1 MNSYFDRY
9 NNGFDKDAVKS
20 INELNKQIEKETD
33 KEKLTELYMKRMC
46 RGFEINA
53 GAIGRVMSAYFPY

>member
-1 MNSYFDRY
+1 MGSYLDRY
-9 NNGFDKDAVKS
+9 NCGFDKDAVKS

-33 KEKLTELYMKRMC
+33 KEKLTELYMKRLC

-53 GAIGRVMSAYFPY
+53 GALGRVMSAYFPY